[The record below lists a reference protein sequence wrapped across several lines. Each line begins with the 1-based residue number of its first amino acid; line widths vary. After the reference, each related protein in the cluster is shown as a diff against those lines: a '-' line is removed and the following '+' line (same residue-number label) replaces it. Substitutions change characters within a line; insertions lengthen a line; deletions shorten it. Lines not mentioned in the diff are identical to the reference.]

1 MKGGKSTMPD
11 VKKKLQE
18 SAAKMK
24 AVIDAAKKEKKQ

>member
-1 MKGGKSTMPD
+1 MAD
-11 VKKKLQE
+11 VKKRLQE